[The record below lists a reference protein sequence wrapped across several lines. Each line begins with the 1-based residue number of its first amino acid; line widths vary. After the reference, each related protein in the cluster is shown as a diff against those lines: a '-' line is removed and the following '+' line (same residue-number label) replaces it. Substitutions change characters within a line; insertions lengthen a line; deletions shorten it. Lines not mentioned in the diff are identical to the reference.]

1 MLWLVVLVC
10 GGGGGGV
17 TIDDVRQL
25 DTSASLNSGQ
35 LQTCLYYRPGYLTNH
50 QTLFGAG
57 RERIIFVSWESG
69 SAIAGFKEIEGW

>member
-25 DTSASLNSGQ
+25 DTSASRVMVSYKHVSIIDQ
-35 LQTCLYYRPGYLTNH
+35 DILQIIKHCLVLGERELYL
-50 QTLFGAG
+50 
-57 RERIIFVSWESG
+57 
-69 SAIAGFKEIEGW
+69 

>member
-10 GGGGGGV
+10 GGGGGGGGGV

-57 RERIIFVSWESG
+57 RERIIFVS
-69 SAIAGFKEIEGW
+69 